1 MENFKADKFV
11 SIAYK
16 SLRINLLVLSER
28 KLCPPSP
35 PLRSLAVPRLVAFL
49 FSAVSAMKFVLSE
62 RH

>member
-35 PLRSLAVPRLVAFL
+35 PSFSSVSLASSFL
-49 FSAVSAMKFVLSE
+49 FSAVSANEV
-62 RH
+62 RT